1 MHMLLKGFKGK
12 EHVWTHFWEI
22 LSKKREEE
30 HLEQAPVR
38 EFQEA
43 HIDCQQMV
51 WPLWR
56 GVGVK
61 PYSQVVQIGKRE
73 LSKLH

>member
-22 LSKKREEE
+22 KSKKWEEE
-30 HLEQAPVR
+30 HFEQAPVI
-38 EFQEA
+38 EFQEE
-43 HIDCQQMV
+43 HVICQQMV
-51 WPLWR
+51 WPLSR
-56 GVGVK
+56 GVRVK
-61 PYSQVVQIGKRE
+61 PCSQMVQIGKRE